1 MLAAKVKCPRSNG
14 PSLRNQVRGGSAGL
28 LRCGKGTTYEGGL
41 RVPAIFHWPGT
52 IAPAILS
59 EELATTLDLL
69 PTFLA
74 LSESRAPLRAGNARI
89 EHVGKYQSCM
99 VYKLPTVGQA
109 SNNKPSGILRVFQ
122 CSMVLTSVDCFCE
135 RSRPRVPFPLTS
147 DYSIRG
153 SQKLQKDWD

>member
-1 MLAAKVKCPRSNG
+1 MYHIEEFLGHIRASGGAALASEKAGLAATTVRLKIIGNE
-14 PSLRNQVRGGSAGL
+14 LR
-28 LRCGKGTTYEGGL
+28 KY
-41 RVPAIFHWPGT
+41 
-52 IAPAILS
+52 
-59 EELATTLDLL
+59 
-69 PTFLA
+69 
-74 LSESRAPLRAGNARI
+74 
-89 EHVGKYQSCM
+89 VGKYQSCM

-109 SNNKPSGILRVFQ
+109 SNNKPSGILRIFQ

>member
-1 MLAAKVKCPRSNG
+1 MALRTFILLAAKVKCPRSNG

-59 EELATTLDLL
+59 DELATTLDLL

-74 LSESRAPLRAGNARI
+74 LSESQQQQARVRFQIIGNARI
-89 EHVGKYQSCM
+89 
-99 VYKLPTVGQA
+99 
-109 SNNKPSGILRVFQ
+109 
-122 CSMVLTSVDCFCE
+122 
-135 RSRPRVPFPLTS
+135 
-147 DYSIRG
+147 
-153 SQKLQKDWD
+153 